1 MNKQEAIKAFVQSM
15 QECRNLYV
23 QCGMMIAD
31 QYPHLIPEHETDFV
45 AMMDDLHKGLIIKLF
60 VSISDSD
67 LKLAREE
74 QYLAN
79 LVVHHVW
86 RQQLKNETM
95 SSVISTVRQEA
106 TSLRWYSLVRPFDE
120 IAPLREHIGEL
131 ETLIFRMANLIAK
144 ADGEAS
150 QSELELIEKIQRR
163 LSGLLHGVG
172 VSSSSP
178 ARPATSSMGTIATIA
193 TEHQQVRATCNLADE
208 TPLDIPDDTPK
219 GAATQGSAL
228 EELEKLIGLEAVKTE
243 VRTLIN
249 FLDLQN
255 KRQQLGLPLTP
266 LSLHLVFQGN
276 PGTGKTTIA
285 RILGQVYKSM
295 NILKKGHLVETDRGG
310 LVAQYSGQTAP
321 KANEKIDEA
330 LDGILFIDEAYSLVA
345 EQGDDPFGLEA
356 LQTLLKRMEDDR
368 ERLVVILAGYPADM
382 QRLLKSNPGLSSR
395 FNLILDFEDYKPG
408 DLGRI
413 FGSLCAHNRY
423 EFNDEFQARLLTGL
437 NWMYQHRDSHFGN
450 GRTVRNLFENSI
462 RHLANRIARQPEITP
477 ESLVTFLPEDVNFP
491 KVPSEL
497 LRPECVA
504 AQKFMAECPKCQHHL
519 AVDANELGY
528 VTICPGCKEEMP
540 TDWAEPIS
548 SENESEHH

>member
-1 MNKQEAIKAFVQSM
+1 MNKQETIKAFVQSM
-15 QECRNLYV
+15 QECRNLYI
-23 QCGMMIAD
+23 QCGMMITD
-31 QYPHLIPEHETDFV
+31 QYSHLIPEHESDFV

-74 QYLAN
+74 QYMAN

-86 RQQLKNETM
+86 RQQLQNQTM

-106 TSLRWYSLVRPFDE
+106 TSLRWYSLIRPFDE

-144 ADGEAS
+144 ADGEANI
-150 QSELELIEKIQRR
+150 SELELIEKIQRR
-163 LSGLLHGVG
+163 LSGLLHGPG
-172 VSSSSP
+172 AAPPSS
-178 ARPATSSMGTIATIA
+178 ARPLAPSTNAIATIA
-193 TEHQQVRATCNLADE
+193 EERQKVRETCNLADE
-208 TPLDIPDDTPK
+208 TPLDIPDDQPE
-219 GAATQGSAL
+219 GAASKGNAL

-243 VRTLIN
+243 VRTLVN

-255 KRQQLGLPLTP
+255 KRQELGLPLTP
-266 LSLHLVFQGN
+266 LSLHLVFKGN

-310 LVAQYSGQTAP
+310 LVAQYAGQTAP

-382 QRLLKSNPGLSSR
+382 ERLLKSNPGLSSR
-395 FNLILDFEDYKPG
+395 FNLVLDFEDYTPG

-423 EFNDEFQARLLTGL
+423 EFDDEFQARLLTGL
-437 NWMYQHRDSHFGN
+437 SWMYQHRDSHFGN

-462 RHLANRIARQPEITP
+462 RHLANRIARESDITP
-477 ESLVTFLPEDVNFP
+477 ESLVTFLPEDVDFP
-491 KVPSEL
+491 RVPAEL
-497 LRPECVA
+497 LRPENVA
-504 AQKFMAECPKCQHHL
+504 AQKFIAECPQCQHHL

-528 VTICPGCKEEMP
+528 VTICPECKAEMP

-548 SENESEHH
+548 SDDK

>member
-67 LKLAREE
+67 LKLSREE

-86 RQQLKNETM
+86 RQQLQNETM

-120 IAPLREHIGEL
+120 ISPLRESIGDL

-144 ADGEAS
+144 ADGEANV
-150 QSELELIEKIQRR
+150 SELELIEKIQRR
-163 LSGLLHGVG
+163 ISGLLHGV
-172 VSSSSP
+172 SP
-178 ARPATSSMGTIATIA
+178 ASPSPPRSQAPQAGSIATMA
-193 TEHQQVRATCNLADE
+193 NERQQVRETCRLVDE
-208 TPLDIPDDTPK
+208 TPLEIPDDNPQETATPGK
-219 GAATQGSAL
+219 AL

-255 KRQQLGLPLTP
+255 KREKLGLPSTP
-266 LSLHLVFQGN
+266 LSLHLVFKGN

-295 NILKKGHLVETDRGG
+295 NILKKGHLVETDRSG
-310 LVAQYSGQTAP
+310 LVAQYAGQTAP

-330 LDGILFIDEAYSLVA
+330 MDGILFIDEAYSLVA

-356 LQTLLKRMEDDR
+356 IQTLLKRMEDDR
-368 ERLVVILAGYPADM
+368 ERLVVILAGYPENMD
-382 QRLLKSNPGLSSR
+382 RLLKSNPGLSSR
-395 FNLILDFEDYKPG
+395 FNLVLDFEDYKPG

-423 EFNDEFQARLLTGL
+423 EFNDEVQARLLTGL
-437 NWMYQHRDSHFGN
+437 NWMYQRRDSHFGN

-477 ESLVTFLPEDVNFP
+477 EALVTFLPEDVNFP
-491 KVPSEL
+491 KVPEDL
-497 LRPECVA
+497 LLPENVA
-504 AQKFMAECPKCQHHL
+504 AQKFAAKCPQCQHQL
-519 AVDANELGY
+519 TVEANELGY
-528 VTICPGCKEEMP
+528 LTVCPNCKTEMP

-548 SENESEHH
+548 SDSD